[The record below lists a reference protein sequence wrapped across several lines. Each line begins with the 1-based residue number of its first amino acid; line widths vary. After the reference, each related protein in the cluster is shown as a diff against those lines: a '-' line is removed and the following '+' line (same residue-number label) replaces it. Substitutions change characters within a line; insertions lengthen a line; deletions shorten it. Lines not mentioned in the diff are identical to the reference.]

1 MVVFSLRRLR
11 PDYSDGEETGS
22 GPQSSGHGGF
32 NNTMFH
38 GTAMAVLK
46 GRAVAPELWLVCF
59 GYVSANPT
67 LAERRLLPQVVAAE
81 TFRNSRANSSL
92 PLFRVMRRTL
102 RAYGDWLR
110 KELGGAPA
118 RPLHVTAARVSPCAL
133 PSLRETGMPS
143 TGRISFS
150 QMSRRDL
157 VLLSHITRHIWQ
169 NENGPN
175 PEPFSRNG
183 T

>member
-81 TFRNSRANSSL
+81 TSGTRE
-92 PLFRVMRRTL
+92 P
-102 RAYGDWLR
+102 
-110 KELGGAPA
+110 
-118 RPLHVTAARVSPCAL
+118 TAASPFLESCGVHCAL
-133 PSLRETGMPS
+133 TAIGSARSWAGHPRGLCTLPPRASVPAHFHLCAKPACPRLDE
-143 TGRISFS
+143 FL
-150 QMSRRDL
+150 SRRCPDG
-157 VLLSHITRHIWQ
+157 IWC
-169 NENGPN
+169 
-175 PEPFSRNG
+175 FCRI
-183 T
+183 

>member
-81 TFRNSRANSSL
+81 TFRNSRANGNL
-92 PLFRVMRRTL
+92 PLLESCSVHCALTAIGSARSW
-102 RAYGDWLR
+102 A
-110 KELGGAPA
+110 GAPA
-118 RPLHVTAARVSPCAL
+118 RPLHVIAARVSPCAL

-175 PEPFSRNG
+175 AEPFSRNG